1 MKRLEFVSGLKLR
14 AVLANIRRG
23 KFCFSI
29 EARGIGNGQTFAVAW
44 NCDQEGIMNH
54 QLVLQF
60 QGDDDDTLDKVIALE
75 DRLIEALDGS
85 TAAEVDGHEPG
96 EGVINLVLL
105 AKNAAKVWE
114 KIEPIVE
121 DASDELDI
129 NAVAFRT
136 LNSEE
141 FTVLWPVDY
150 EGEFEMA

>member
-1 MKRLEFVSGLKLR
+1 MLLRLPIMGGCRRQRRSGD
-14 AVLANIRRG
+14 G
-23 KFCFSI
+23 
-29 EARGIGNGQTFAVAW
+29 FAATLGLPSGRV
-44 NCDQEGIMNH
+44 MNH

-60 QGDDDDTLDKVIALE
+60 QGDDDDTVEKVIELE
-75 DRLIEALDGS
+75 DRLIDAFAGS
-85 TAAEVDGHEPG
+85 TAVEVDGHETG
-96 EGVINLVLL
+96 ESVTNLILL

-121 DASDELDI
+121 GAADELDV

-150 EGEFEMA
+150 EGEFELA